1 MVGKN
6 EEGKLADGA
15 AATTNRPTNS
25 SPTSEAGATRVA
37 DE

>member
-6 EEGKLADGA
+6 EEGKLA